1 MQMRQLAIPTTRLAL
16 MAFAR
21 LVTGVSARWQGCGP
35 AAEQRIY
42 FANHAS
48 HGDFVLIWTVLPPEL
63 RAATR
68 PVAGADYW
76 SKGSLRRFIG
86 NDVLRAV
93 LIERSA
99 TTAARDV
106 LDPIKSAL
114 GEGASLIIFP
124 EGTRNQSEAPLLP
137 FKSGIYHI
145 ARAFP
150 SIPLVP
156 VWIENVGRVMPKG
169 ELLPVP
175 LLCSV
180 TFGAPLQWEQG
191 EPRPAFLQRCEK
203 ALRAT
208 APGWETSHGV

>member
-1 MQMRQLAIPTTRLAL
+1 MRNVAIHATRLAL
-16 MAFAR
+16 MGLAR
-21 LVTGVSARWQGCGP
+21 LVTGVSPRWQGCGP
-35 AAEQRIY
+35 LDEQRIY

-48 HGDFVLIWTVLPPEL
+48 HGDFVLIWTVLPPKL

-76 SKGSLRRFIG
+76 RRGAMRRFIG
-86 NDVLRAV
+86 NDVFNAV
-93 LIERSA
+93 LIERSE

-106 LDPIKSAL
+106 LAPIKTVL

-124 EGTRNQSEAPLLP
+124 EGTRNQTDAPLLP

-156 VWIENVGRVMPKG
+156 VWIENTGRVMPKG

-180 TFGAPLQWEQG
+180 TFGAPTRLQDG
-191 EPRPAFLQRCEK
+191 ERRPAFLKRCEA
-203 ALRAT
+203 ALMAT
-208 APGWETSHGV
+208 APDADAGHGV

>member
-1 MQMRQLAIPTTRLAL
+1 MRSLATRPTRLAL
-16 MAFAR
+16 TGLAR
-21 LVTGVSARWQGCGP
+21 LVTGVSPRWQGCGP
-35 AAEQRIY
+35 SSEQRIY

-63 RAATR
+63 RATTR
-68 PVAGADYW
+68 PVAGGDYW
-76 SKGSLRRFIG
+76 RRGAVRRFVG
-86 NDVLRAV
+86 NDVFKAV
-93 LIERSA
+93 LIERSE

-106 LDPIKSAL
+106 LDPVKAAL

-124 EGTRNQSEAPLLP
+124 EGTRNQTEAPLLP

-180 TFGAPLQWEQG
+180 TFGSPTRLQDG
-191 EPRPAFLQRCEK
+191 ERRPAFLERCEA
-203 ALRAT
+203 ALKAT
-208 APGWETSHGV
+208 APGAEASHGV